1 MSHLSVVISNQEF
14 ISAYDKLGI
23 ANVNFAQKHRKTL
36 WEVIIDVFKE
46 CDVNLHPKPT
56 DKVRVA
62 HIHTYSILSP
72 C

>member
-14 ISAYDKLGI
+14 ISAYDILGI
-23 ANVNFAQKHRKTL
+23 PSVNFAQRRRMPL
-36 WEVIIDVFKE
+36 WEQIIDVFKE
-46 CDVNLHPKPT
+46 CHLNLHPKPT

-62 HIHTYSILSP
+62 HTHTYSIIPL